1 MTREKSAPKKIIHGK
16 VAENWAHYHD
26 YSPPLC
32 ISTHQNVKL
41 SRIKTQVT
49 TTKSNCKKGK
59 QQSSSLKVKGV
70 AIEVERVG
78 GNV

>member
-16 VAENWAHYHD
+16 WWKIGPIIMITPHLCA
-26 YSPPLC
+26 SPP
-32 ISTHQNVKL
+32 TKML

-49 TTKSNCKKGK
+49 TTKSKKGK